1 MNLSQ
6 IHANQRRVLCIS
18 GGKIKMSAKQPFK
31 NDDLAKKKALETLL
45 EETKTSVE
53 DKVAA
58 LKTVHAV
65 DKQKI
70 GAALS
75 SMMKK
80 D

>member
-1 MNLSQ
+1 
-6 IHANQRRVLCIS
+6 
-18 GGKIKMSAKQPFK
+18 MSAKPPFK
-31 NDDLAKKKALETLL
+31 DDNLARKKALQTLL
-45 EETKTSVE
+45 EETKTSLE

-65 DKQKI
+65 DRQKI
-70 GAALS
+70 SAALS

>member
-1 MNLSQ
+1 MLTKGKVLS
-6 IHANQRRVLCIS
+6 IS
-18 GGKIKMSAKQPFK
+18 GEKIKMCAKPPFK
-31 NDDLAKKKALETLL
+31 NDDLARKKALETLL

-53 DKVAA
+53 DKIAA

-65 DKQKI
+65 DRQKI
-70 GAALS
+70 SAALS

>member
-1 MNLSQ
+1 M
-6 IHANQRRVLCIS
+6 I
-18 GGKIKMSAKQPFK
+18 AKPPFR

-45 EETKTSVE
+45 AETKTSVE

-58 LKTVHAV
+58 LKTVYAV
-65 DKQKI
+65 DGQKI
-70 GAALS
+70 SAALS

>member
-1 MNLSQ
+1 MN
-6 IHANQRRVLCIS
+6 
-18 GGKIKMSAKQPFK
+18 GKPPYK
-31 NDDLAKKKALETLL
+31 NDDLARKKALETLL

-65 DKQKI
+65 DRQKI
-70 GAALS
+70 SAALS

>member
-1 MNLSQ
+1 MLVED
-6 IHANQRRVLCIS
+6 RVLYIS
-18 GGKIKMSAKQPFK
+18 GGKIKMSTNPPSK

-45 EETKTSVE
+45 EGTKTSVE

-65 DKQKI
+65 DRQKLSS
-70 GAALS
+70 ALS

>member
-1 MNLSQ
+1 M
-6 IHANQRRVLCIS
+6 C
-18 GGKIKMSAKQPFK
+18 AKPPFK
-31 NDDLAKKKALETLL
+31 NDDLVRKKALETLL

-65 DKQKI
+65 DRQKI
-70 GAALS
+70 SAALS
-75 SMMKK
+75 SMIKE

>member
-1 MNLSQ
+1 M
-6 IHANQRRVLCIS
+6 C
-18 GGKIKMSAKQPFK
+18 AKPPLK
-31 NDDLAKKKALETLL
+31 NDDLARKKALETLL

-58 LKTVHAV
+58 LKTIHTV
-65 DKQKI
+65 DRQKI
-70 GAALS
+70 SAALS

>member
-1 MNLSQ
+1 MNVKPPL
-6 IHANQRRVLCIS
+6 
-18 GGKIKMSAKQPFK
+18 K
-31 NDDLAKKKALETLL
+31 NDDLARKKALETLL
-45 EETKTSVE
+45 EETKTSVQ

-70 GAALS
+70 SAALS
-75 SMMKK
+75 NMMKK

>member
-1 MNLSQ
+1 M
-6 IHANQRRVLCIS
+6 R
-18 GGKIKMSAKQPFK
+18 AKPPFK
-31 NDDLAKKKALETLL
+31 SDDLAKKKVLKTLL

-65 DKQKI
+65 DRQKI
-70 GAALS
+70 SAALS

>member
-1 MNLSQ
+1 MLNKG
-6 IHANQRRVLCIS
+6 RVLCIIS
-18 GGKIKMSAKQPFK
+18 GKIEMSAKLPSK
-31 NDDLAKKKALETLL
+31 NDDLARKKALETLL

-65 DKQKI
+65 DRQKI
-70 GAALS
+70 SAALS
-75 SMMKK
+75 NMMKK

>member
-1 MNLSQ
+1 MLFKGG
-6 IHANQRRVLCIS
+6 VLCIS
-18 GGKIKMSAKQPFK
+18 VGKIKMSAKPPFK
-31 NDDLAKKKALETLL
+31 NTDLARKKALETLL

-70 GAALS
+70 SAALS
-75 SMMKK
+75 NMMKK

>member
-1 MNLSQ
+1 ML
-6 IHANQRRVLCIS
+6 IKGRVFCIS
-18 GGKIKMSAKQPFK
+18 GGKIKMSAKSPFK
-31 NDDLAKKKALETLL
+31 NDDLARKKALQTLL
-45 EETKTSVE
+45 EETKTNLE

-65 DKQKI
+65 DRQKI
-70 GAALS
+70 SAALS

>member
-6 IHANQRRVLCIS
+6 IHANQRQVGMYKWR
-18 GGKIKMSAKQPFK
+18 KKMSAKPPFK
-31 NDDLAKKKALETLL
+31 NDDLARKKAIETLL

-65 DKQKI
+65 DRQKI
-70 GAALS
+70 SAALS

>member
-1 MNLSQ
+1 
-6 IHANQRRVLCIS
+6 
-18 GGKIKMSAKQPFK
+18 MSAKPIFK
-31 NDDLAKKKALETLL
+31 NHDLARKKALETLL
-45 EETKTSVE
+45 EEKKTSLE

-65 DKQKI
+65 DRQKI
-70 GAALS
+70 SAALS